1 MAAQLL
7 IVEDEPDLA
16 AIVADYA
23 AAAGYTTRVIGDGRE
38 ALAAIQAQA
47 PDLILL
53 DLMIPGL
60 GGIALCRAV
69 REFSD
74 VPIIMVTARVE
85 EIDRLLGLETGA
97 DDYVCK
103 PFSPRE
109 LIARVGVILRRVHR
123 APAAPASIIEIDEAA
138 RDARIRGQSL
148 DLTPTEYLLFSTMAR
163 RPGTIWSRARLL
175 ELVRPDAL
183 AVGDRTI
190 DSHIKNLRRKI
201 DAQLPGVEVVES
213 VYGVG
218 YRVELPEAS

>member
-1 MAAQLL
+1 L

-23 AAAGYTTRVIGDGRE
+23 AAAGYATRVIGDGRE
-38 ALAAIQAQA
+38 ALKAIRAQA

-60 GGIALCRAV
+60 DGIALCRAV

-109 LIARVGVILRRVHR
+109 LIARVGVILRRVQR
-123 APAAPASIIEIDEAA
+123 APPAPASIIE
-138 RDARIRGQSL
+138 
-148 DLTPTEYLLFSTMAR
+148 
-163 RPGTIWSRARLL
+163 
-175 ELVRPDAL
+175 
-183 AVGDRTI
+183 
-190 DSHIKNLRRKI
+190 
-201 DAQLPGVEVVES
+201 
-213 VYGVG
+213 
-218 YRVELPEAS
+218 